1 LATLHHLSPNSL
13 IIKSALPSVAPGELY
28 KIEQS
33 SVVPSVLDTVH
44 LSTKLSQVWMCPR
57 KAECAPFDSLSQI
70 NGKWTYF
77 PQ

>member
-1 LATLHHLSPNSL
+1 ALFPPSHLENYTRLISGTISP
-13 IIKSALPSVAPGELY
+13 
-28 KIEQS
+28 
-33 SVVPSVLDTVH
+33 DTVH